1 VADVVAYDSDTLVA
15 VVSTMGEEA
24 VPVMKPLLDMT
35 GPENVVFAM
44 MFPYMQVRVFCLHVV
59 SRDCQNTG

>member
-1 VADVVAYDSDTLVA
+1 MFCA
-15 VVSTMGEEA
+15 VVTVTGEEA
-24 VPVMKPLLDMT
+24 VPETKPLLDMT

-44 MFPYMQVRVFCLHVV
+44 MFPYMQVGVFCLHVV